1 MRRRH
6 VAWVPSP
13 VDERHRNRRVRP
25 RPLIRRDDVLEVL
38 AWISVVALGAVCAFV
53 AAFI

>member
-1 MRRRH
+1 VGR
-6 VAWVPSP
+6 
-13 VDERHRNRRVRP
+13 DVRAGFG
-25 RPLIRRDDVLEVL
+25 LFDALDGYVMEL